1 MERKLTRSFALSVLQ
16 IIHTRLLVHNC
27 MHRINLNWLYFH
39 PVKILLDRK
48 STRLNSSHSQIS
60 YAVFCLKKKKENN
73 FDYDDMAVMILSA
86 IFNYV
91 KRRSKHHHVPLAS
104 DEGISRDLRRK
115 FFFLQNPRSV
125 GD

>member
-60 YAVFCLKKKKENN
+60 YAVFCLKKKKQNN
-73 FDYDDMAVMILSA
+73 FLELPELRSSMTPFCVYVLPPLPTCVPALPPTCFPDLNSTSRQLESYDYT
-86 IFNYV
+86 
-91 KRRSKHHHVPLAS
+91 
-104 DEGISRDLRRK
+104 
-115 FFFLQNPRSV
+115 
-125 GD
+125 